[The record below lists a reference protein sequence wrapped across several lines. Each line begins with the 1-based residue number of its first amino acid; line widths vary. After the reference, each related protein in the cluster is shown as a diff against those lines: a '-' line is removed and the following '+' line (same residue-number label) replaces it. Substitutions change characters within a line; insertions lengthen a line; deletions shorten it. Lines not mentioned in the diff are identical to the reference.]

1 MQTPQP
7 APADA
12 PRPAAQLRR
21 ERTEGIAY
29 GVLAVLIWAGYLA
42 FSRAG
47 VLGNGLRPIDFALF
61 RFAPAGLVLLPVLWR
76 YRALGG
82 LAGVP
87 LARVCVLT
95 LFGGPLFITAATGGY
110 LFAPLAHGAVL
121 QPSMA
126 VMTGLLLAVVL
137 LHETL
142 RPAHWWGAA
151 VICIG
156 LVICS
161 SRGGSEAAHDAWLGD
176 LLFLL
181 AGALWAGF
189 TAGVRKWR
197 IDPLRGT
204 AAVSFVSLAVTL
216 PAYLLWA
223 DTSRLAAMP
232 GTALVSQFVVQ
243 GVCAGAIAIV
253 AYMRAV
259 RLLDASQTALL
270 PALVPAAA
278 VLLGI
283 PIAGEWPTTRQL
295 SGLAVVTVGLIVA
308 LEVGRRPRPSRAS

>member
-1 MQTPQP
+1 MRTPQSLS
-7 APADA
+7 ADA
-12 PRPAAQLRR
+12 IRQAALLRR
-21 ERTEGIAY
+21 ERAEGIAY
-29 GVLAVLIWAGYLA
+29 GLVAVLIWAGYLA
-42 FSRAG
+42 YSRAG
-47 VLGNGLRPIDFALF
+47 VQTNGLRPVDFALL
-61 RFAPAGLVLLPVLWR
+61 RFVPAGLVLLPVLWR
-76 YRALGG
+76 YRDLGG

-87 LARVCVLT
+87 LSRAFVLA

-126 VMTGLLLAVVL
+126 VMTGLVLAVAL

-142 RPAHWWGAA
+142 RPAHWIGAA
-151 VICIG
+151 VICVG
-156 LVICS
+156 LVVCS
-161 SRGGSEAAHDAWLGD
+161 SQGQHEAAHDAWLGD

-204 AAVSFVSLAVTL
+204 AAVSCVSLCVTL
-216 PAYLLWA
+216 PAYLLFA
-223 DTSRLAAMP
+223 DTARLVSIP
-232 GTALVSQFVVQ
+232 GTALAGQFIVQ
-243 GVCAGAIAIV
+243 GVFAGAIAIV

-259 RLLDASQTALL
+259 RLLDASGAALL

-283 PIAGEWPTTRQL
+283 PIAGEWPTAIQL
-295 SGLAVVTVGLIVA
+295 SGLAIVTTGLIVA
-308 LEVGRRPRPSRAS
+308 LEVGRPPGPRRAT